1 MSPTPTLPPAIPV
14 TIVAQARPGRR
25 SAGSSTCAVPVHSWQ
40 CALPG
45 DPYRGTDPDGFL
57 ARDEIVT
64 YPEALIA
71 SFDPPVISGVEVRAL
86 AQEGGAFLLDT
97 LAGRLRA
104 GQVVVATGG

>member
-14 TIVAQARPGRR
+14 TIVAQAGPVRR

-57 ARDEIVT
+57 ARDEIVA

-97 LAGRLRA
+97 LAGRMRA